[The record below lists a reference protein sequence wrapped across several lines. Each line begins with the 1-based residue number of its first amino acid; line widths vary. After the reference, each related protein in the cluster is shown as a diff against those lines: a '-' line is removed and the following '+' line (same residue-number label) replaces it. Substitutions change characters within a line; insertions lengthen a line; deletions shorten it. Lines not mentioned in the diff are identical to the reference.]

1 MLRYNHLN
9 LPVDVYFGNGQRQT
23 IEYHGNGAKHS
34 VCYSQTSASIVGGN
48 VPADD
53 RYSVTAMH
61 TYVGPHVF
69 EDGNLAYSAF
79 DGGYFDPEGGTM
91 YYLTDWQGNNVE
103 VLNAKCKT
111 QQTVD
116 YYPYGEPTKEPSGQ
130 RFLYGG
136 KEREHAGGRNI
147 YDFSARC
154 LISPLG
160 QWGVPDQLGEKTP
173 WQSIYSYCG
182 GDPINNID
190 PDGRWTI
197 YLSKETDLNKRAYRI
212 PKDSRIHVVGHGNI
226 EYILYDKNRNN
237 KQYGVK
243 TGKQLASL
251 IQKKLLGYDDLS
263 EHPHVEIILHSCY
276 TGMNPDKGDAPLAQ
290 KMSKDIPNAII
301 TAPNGKIEISPN
313 GKEIVKDK
321 DNNVV
326 DKENAWR
333 VFFRGQEVSKDQIER
348 IKELLGEEYRKFR
361 SLKEKEKQRDSK
373 PNEYEVD

>member
-1 MLRYNHLN
+1 M
-9 LPVDVYFGNGQRQT
+9 
-23 IEYHGNGAKHS
+23 
-34 VCYSQTSASIVGGN
+34 
-48 VPADD
+48 
-53 RYSVTAMH
+53 
-61 TYVGPHVF
+61 
-69 EDGNLAYSAF
+69 
-79 DGGYFDPEGGTM
+79 
-91 YYLTDWQGNNVE
+91 
-103 VLNAKCKT
+103 
-111 QQTVD
+111 
-116 YYPYGEPTKEPSGQ
+116 
-130 RFLYGG
+130 
-136 KEREHAGGRNI
+136 
-147 YDFSARC
+147 
-154 LISPLG
+154 
-160 QWGVPDQLGEKTP
+160 
-173 WQSIYSYCG
+173 
-182 GDPINNID
+182 
-190 PDGRWTI
+190 
-197 YLSKETDLNKRAYRI
+197 SKETDLNKRAYRI
-212 PKDSRIHVVGHGNI
+212 PKDSRIHVVGHGNF

-251 IQKKLLGYDDLS
+251 IKKKLLGYDDLS

-361 SLKEKEKQRDSK
+361 SLKEKEKQRDLK